1 MAECGVCGSEN
12 PSANRF
18 CRDCGTPLTLTCP
31 SCRAAVDPGHPFC
44 GACGFALTG
53 GGETAKDGVAAGP
66 AEDAEPLAGTHV
78 AERRV
83 CSVLFADLV
92 GFTPLS
98 ETRDPEEVRE
108 LLSAYFDR
116 ARTVIGRYGGVVE
129 KFIGDAVMAIW
140 GTPVATEGDAE
151 RAVRAALDVIA
162 AVAEL
167 GDELGAPD
175 LEARAGVVTGEV
187 AVTVGQGGEGVAG
200 DAVNTAARI
209 QSVAAPGAVWVDAAT
224 YRLAGASIGF
234 ADTGEHKLK
243 GKSEPMHLWAATRV
257 LSGVGGSQRTD
268 GLEAR
273 LLGRDA
279 ELRTVKEL
287 FHASAERRVPR
298 LVVVSGPAG
307 VGKSRLG
314 WEFEKYIDGLADT
327 MYWHR
332 GRCLSY
338 GEGVVFWAL
347 TEIVRQ
353 RLGIA
358 EEDPAETAATRL
370 TEGLVAIVPD
380 PVERAYVG
388 PRLGRLLGV
397 SLPGDAG
404 GALASEELF
413 AGWRVFFER
422 LAETQPV
429 LLLIEDAQY
438 ADAGLLDFMDHLVDW
453 ARDSPIFV
461 VVFTRPELD
470 STRPG
475 FGSGRNRSSLTLDP
489 LDEASMAALID
500 ALVPEI
506 PEAARAAILSQAEGI
521 PLFAVETVRSLVDR
535 DIVVPRDGVY
545 RLVGDLGELTVP
557 DGLRA
562 LLAARLD
569 ALDSKLRSLVS
580 EAAVLGTTF
589 PADSLVA
596 VSAQDEQSVRAGLA
610 ELLRREVL
618 SISADRLSPQRGD
631 YRFSQDLLRQV
642 AYDTMSRRDRKTR
655 HLTVAAHLRSVFRT
669 DGDEVA
675 EVISRHYL
683 DAIAAVPDAPDVP
696 EIRAQA
702 ITMLVRAGDRALRA
716 GAGWSA
722 ASNYANAARQT
733 ELSGVGSDDDV
744 VLSAAGLWER
754 AARAALIAFD
764 VDGTLSHS
772 KRASGLYAAQGQ
784 TRAAARAEA
793 IAGDALRRSGR
804 HGEARE
810 TLTAALVVLRPDPDS
825 DTVTALDHLAA
836 VEIFSGAPDGD
847 GLSAE
852 ALALG
857 QALDVDAGL
866 LADLFTDR
874 GIAVGFA
881 NRSAEAV
888 AHLRHAA
895 GLAEEVGDTVRQAR
909 ALLNLAE
916 MLNGTDPVAA
926 AEAARKSAALARHSG
941 SIDFFNYAVCN
952 EVEALLLVGE
962 WDDAH
967 RVLHETIN
975 TDQLGDLG
983 IRGIIASLMAVL
995 RGDLVD
1001 AAAYAELPGLRGSED
1016 PQDQSGTALCDAF
1029 LAASQSRY
1037 ADSLDYARAVFAH
1050 VPTLGIRFTFIRW
1063 AWPLATRSA
1072 HNLGATDIVIEL
1084 VALLDAHPAGHLPPL
1099 LRAERVLAQARIADA
1114 NDDPDAN
1121 MAFDR
1126 AVASLRQAASP
1137 YHLAHGLLDH
1147 AEHFT
1152 RLDNRAGALALVTE
1166 ARTIAGQL
1174 RAKPL
1179 LDRAD
1184 RVAGFAESP
1193 ERADAQPRVRS

>member
-1 MAECGVCGSEN
+1 MV
-12 PSANRF
+12 
-18 CRDCGTPLTLTCP
+18 
-31 SCRAAVDPGHPFC
+31 
-44 GACGFALTG
+44 TG
-53 GGETAKDGVAAGP
+53 PPES
-66 AEDAEPLAGTHV
+66 AEPVAGTQV

-83 CSVLFADLV
+83 CSVLFVDLV
-92 GFTPLS
+92 GFTPMS
-98 ETRDPEEVRE
+98 ETRDPEEIRE
-108 LLSAYFDR
+108 LLSDYFDR

-140 GTPVATEGDAE
+140 GTPFTTEGDAE
-151 RAVRAALDVIA
+151 RAVRAALDVVA
-162 AVAEL
+162 SVAEL

-175 LEARAGVVTGEV
+175 LAARAGVVTGEV
-187 AVTVGQGGEGVAG
+187 AVTVGLGGEGVAG
-200 DAVNTAARI
+200 DAVNTAARV
-209 QSVAAPGAVWVDAAT
+209 QSIAEPGAVWVDAAT

-234 ADTGEHKLK
+234 ADTGEHELK
-243 GKSEPMHLWAATRV
+243 GKSEPLRLWAATRV

-268 GLEAR
+268 GLEAP

-314 WEFEKYIDGLADT
+314 WELEKYVDGLADT

-347 TEIVRQ
+347 TEVVRQ

-358 EEDPAETAATRL
+358 EEDPAEAAAAKL
-370 TEGLVAIVPD
+370 AEGLVAIVPD
-380 PVERAYVG
+380 PGERAYVG

-404 GALASEELF
+404 GALAREELF

-470 STRPG
+470 TTRPG

-489 LDEASMAALID
+489 LDDASMAALID
-500 ALVPEI
+500 ALVPDM
-506 PEAARAAILSQAEGI
+506 PEAAGAAILSQAEGI

-569 ALDSKLRSLVS
+569 ALDSNLRSLVS

-596 VSAQDEQSVRAGLA
+596 ISAQDEESVRAGLA
-610 ELLRREVL
+610 ELLRREVM

-642 AYDTMSRRDRKTR
+642 AYDTMSRRDRKAR
-655 HLTVAAHLRSVFRT
+655 HLIVAAHLGSVF
-669 DGDEVA
+669 GDEVA

-683 DAIAAVPDAPDVP
+683 DALAAVPDAPDVP
-696 EIRAQA
+696 EIRTQA
-702 ITMLVRAGDRALRA
+702 ISVLVRAGDRALRT
-716 GAGWSA
+716 GAGGSA
-722 ASNYANAARQT
+722 ASNYASAAQQT
-733 ELSGVGSDDDV
+733 ELSEGGSDADV

-754 AARAALIAFD
+754 AAGAARIAFD
-764 VDGTLSHS
+764 IDGTLAHS
-772 KRASGLYAAQGQ
+772 KRASSLYAAQGQ
-784 TRAAARAEA
+784 ARAAARAEA

-804 HGEARE
+804 HAEARE
-810 TLTAALVVLRPDPDS
+810 TLTAALVVLRPDPDP

-847 GLSAE
+847 RLSAE

-866 LADLFTDR
+866 LADLFIDR

-881 NRSAEAV
+881 NRTAESV

-895 GLAEEVGDTVRQAR
+895 GLAEEAGDTVRQAR

-916 MLNGTDPVAA
+916 MLNATDPVGAA
-926 AEAARKSAALARHSG
+926 KTARMSAALARHSG
-941 SIDFFNYAVCN
+941 SIDFLTYAVCN
-952 EVEALLLVGE
+952 EVEALLLAGE

-975 TDQLGDLG
+975 TDQLQLG
-983 IRGIIASLMAVL
+983 VLGVLGVIASVLAAL
-995 RGDLVD
+995 RGDLAD
-1001 AAAYAELPGLRGSED
+1001 AAAYAELPGFRGSED
-1016 PQDQSGTALCDAF
+1016 LQDQTGAALCDAF
-1029 LAASQSRY
+1029 LAAAQNRY
-1037 ADSLDYARAVFAH
+1037 ADSLEYACAVLAH
-1050 VPTLGIRFTFIRW
+1050 APILGIRLTFVRW
-1063 AWPLATRSA
+1063 AWPLATRIA
-1072 HNLGATDIVIEL
+1072 HHLGAIDTVIEL
-1084 VALLDAHPAGHLPPL
+1084 VALLDAHPIGHLPPL
-1099 LRAERVLAQARIADA
+1099 LRAERLLAQARIADIR
-1114 NDDPDAN
+1114 DDPDVT

-1126 AVASLRQAASP
+1126 AVLSLRQAASP
-1137 YHLAHGLLDH
+1137 YHLAQGLLDH

-1152 RLDNRAGALALVTE
+1152 RIDNRPGALALVTE

-1174 RAKPL
+1174 GAQPL

-1184 RVAGFAESP
+1184 RVARDAERP
-1193 ERADAQPRVRS
+1193 EQADAQAGVRS

>member
-1 MAECGVCGSEN
+1 MVAGPLEGAE
-12 PSANRF
+12 P
-18 CRDCGTPLTLTCP
+18 
-31 SCRAAVDPGHPFC
+31 
-44 GACGFALTG
+44 
-53 GGETAKDGVAAGP
+53 AAG
-66 AEDAEPLAGTHV
+66 TQV

-151 RAVRAALDVIA
+151 RAVRAALDVVA

-167 GDELGAPD
+167 GGELGAPD
-175 LEARAGVVTGEV
+175 LAARAGVVTGEV

-200 DAVNTAARI
+200 DAVNTAARV

-234 ADTGEHKLK
+234 ADTGEHELK
-243 GKSEPMHLWAATRV
+243 GKSDPMHLWAATRV

-268 GLEAR
+268 GLEAP

-287 FHASAERRVPR
+287 FHASAERSVPR
-298 LVVVSGPAG
+298 LVLVSGPAG

-358 EEDPAETAATRL
+358 EEDPAETAAAKL

-380 PVERAYVG
+380 PGERAYVG

-397 SLPGDAG
+397 SWPGDAG
-404 GALASEELF
+404 GALACEELF

-438 ADAGLLDFMDHLVDW
+438 ADEGLLDFMDHLVDW

-489 LDEASMAALID
+489 LDETSMAALID
-500 ALVPEI
+500 ALVPDM

-545 RLVGDLGELTVP
+545 RLVGDLGQLTVP

-569 ALDSKLRSLVS
+569 ALDSNLRSLVS

-589 PADSLVA
+589 PADSLMA
-596 VSAQDEQSVRAGLA
+596 VSAQDAGSVRAGLA

-655 HLTVAAHLRSVFRT
+655 HLTVAAHLRSVFRA

-683 DAIAAVPDAPDVP
+683 DALAAVPDAPDVG

-722 ASNYANAARQT
+722 ASNYASAAQQT
-733 ELSGVGSDDDV
+733 ELGESGSDDDV
-744 VLSAAGLWER
+744 VLRAAGLWER

-764 VDGTLSHS
+764 VDGTLAHS
-772 KRASGLYAAQGQ
+772 RRASGLYAAQGQ
-784 TRAAARAEA
+784 ARAAARTDA

-836 VEIFSGAPDGD
+836 VETFSGGQDGD
-847 GLSAE
+847 RLSAE

-881 NRSAEAV
+881 NRTAEAV
-888 AHLRHAA
+888 AHLRYAA
-895 GLAEEVGDTVRQAR
+895 GLAEEAGDTVRQAR

-916 MLNGTDPVAA
+916 MLNANDPVGA
-926 AEAARKSAALARHSG
+926 AETARMSAALARHSG
-941 SIDFFNYAVCN
+941 TIDFFNYAVCN
-952 EVEALLLVGE
+952 EAEALLFAGE
-962 WDDAH
+962 WDEAH

-975 TDQLGDLG
+975 ADQLADLG
-983 IRGIIASLMAVL
+983 IRGVIASLLAAL
-995 RGDLVD
+995 RGDLAD
-1001 AAAYAELPGLRGSED
+1001 AAAYAELPGLRASED
-1016 PQDQSGTALCDAF
+1016 PQDLSGTALCDAF
-1029 LAASQSRY
+1029 LAAAQNRY
-1037 ADSLDYARAVFAH
+1037 ADSLDYAWAVLAH
-1050 VPTLGIRFTFIRW
+1050 APTLGIRLTFVRW
-1063 AWPLATRSA
+1063 AWPLAARSA
-1072 HNLGATDIVIEL
+1072 HDIGAIDTVIEL
-1084 VALLDAHPAGHLPPL
+1084 IALLDAYPVGHLPPL
-1099 LRAERVLAQARIADA
+1099 LRGERDLARARIADA
-1114 NDDPDAN
+1114 RNDPDVT

-1126 AVASLRQAASP
+1126 AVAALRQEVSP

-1147 AEHFT
+1147 AEHLT
-1152 RLDNRAGALALVTE
+1152 RIDNRDDAMALVSE
-1166 ARTIAGQL
+1166 ARAIAGQL
-1174 RAKPL
+1174 RAQPL

-1184 RVAGFAESP
+1184 RVAGHAESP
-1193 ERADAQPRVRS
+1193 TRAEAQPGVRS